1 MKLLRRLHLYL
12 GVFFAPLL
20 ILFTVT
26 GWWQTVSPNRNK
38 GLGFGQSWIEKLSTI
53 HIDQYYPLSG
63 PHTYATHAFKWL
75 VVAMSIG
82 LLLSLLLGLI
92 LAFKGSPRKKS
103 VIAALLAGI
112 LVPIV
117 LLWIGEKARPHRL
130 PSPALQPLSAVEAE
144 PAR

>member
-20 ILFTVT
+20 LLFTVT
-26 GWWQTVSPNRNK
+26 GWWQTVTPDRNK

-53 HIDQYYPLSG
+53 HVDQYYPLPG
-63 PHTYATHAFKWL
+63 PHTYATHAFKIL
-75 VVAMSIG
+75 VVVMSVG

-103 VIAALLAGI
+103 VVAALLAGI
-112 LVPIV
+112 AVPIV
-117 LLWIGEKARPHRL
+117 LLALGAKARPLHL
-130 PSPALQPLSAVEAE
+130 PPRPVLQPVPVS
-144 PAR
+144 PSQP

>member
-20 ILFTVT
+20 LLFTVT

-53 HIDQYYPLSG
+53 HVDQYYPLAG
-63 PHTYATHAFKWL
+63 PHTYATHTFKWL

-82 LLLSLLLGLI
+82 LILSLLLGLI
-92 LAFKGSPRKKS
+92 LAFKGSPRKNS
-103 VIAALLAGI
+103 VLLSLAAGI
-112 LVPIV
+112 AVPLV
-117 LLWIGEKARPHRL
+117 LLWLGEKARPHL
-130 PSPALQPLSAVEAE
+130 PPHPVLQPLSQSDSSQ
-144 PAR
+144 